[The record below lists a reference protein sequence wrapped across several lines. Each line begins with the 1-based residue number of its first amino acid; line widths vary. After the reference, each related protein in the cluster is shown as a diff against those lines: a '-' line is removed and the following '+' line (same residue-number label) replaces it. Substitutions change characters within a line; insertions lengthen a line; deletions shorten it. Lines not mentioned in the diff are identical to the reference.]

1 MAHTL
6 STHSL
11 GNLHAIDILLAPF
24 RAIGRFFITVMEQN
38 SRVQLVERLNA
49 KSDAE
54 LAEMGLSRDEIVHHV
69 FRDLYYL

>member
-6 STHSL
+6 SNPVVATR
-11 GNLHAIDILLAPF
+11 HATDILLAPF
-24 RAIGRFFITVMEQN
+24 RAIGRFFILVMENN
-38 SRVQLVERLNA
+38 SRVQMVERLNA

-54 LAEMGLSRDEIVHHV
+54 LAEIGLKRDEIVHHV